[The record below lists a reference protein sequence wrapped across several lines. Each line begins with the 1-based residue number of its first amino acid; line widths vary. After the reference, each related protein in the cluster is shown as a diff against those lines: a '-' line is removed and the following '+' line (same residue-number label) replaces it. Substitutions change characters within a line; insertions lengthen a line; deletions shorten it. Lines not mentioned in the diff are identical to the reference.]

1 MLDKE
6 TKANYNY
13 CMSKDYKFEDNSSDR
28 KYFTI
33 IPNYVLNHSSAID
46 KAIYIDIK
54 RSAGENGKCFMT
66 EETMCKRNGIG
77 EKKLHKSL
85 KYLLE
90 HKWIEFVGMTSGK
103 TRPIKTYK
111 VNDIWKR
118 NVDFYNKEKIPSESG
133 VFKDTRQKEEDTLQ
147 KTDKIPFER
156 GGIRRSNIKKINKKK
171 YVSINDINEQE
182 IKLVA
187 NQYEVPISLVK
198 GSLED
203 LINYCQ
209 AHGRRYK
216 NYLAALRNFVKKD
229 SGKNGIVK
237 KAKPEFSEMPEL
249 TKDELSKNRSKLK
262 KIKETLSNHFSL

>member
-13 CMSKDYKFEDNSSDR
+13 CMSKKYKFEDNSSDR

-156 GGIRRSNIKKINKKK
+156 GGIRRSNIKKIHKKK
-171 YVSINDINEQE
+171 YNSVKNITEQDIIE
-182 IKLVA
+182 IANKYNTSVGFVKL
-187 NQYEVPISLVK
+187 Q
-198 GSLED
+198 LEK
-203 LINYCQ
+203 LKNYCE
-209 AHGRRYK
+209 AKGRIYK
-216 NYLAALRNFVKKD
+216 NYKSALRNFVLGDMQRQIERKQNDKYRPVD
-229 SGKNGIVK
+229 ARNI
-237 KAKPEFSEMPEL
+237 E
-249 TKDELSKNRSKLK
+249 
-262 KIKETLSNHFSL
+262 

>member
-1 MLDKE
+1 MLDNK
-6 TKANYNY
+6 TKTNYNY
-13 CMSKDYKFEDNSSDR
+13 CMSKKYKFEDNSSDR

-46 KAIYIDIK
+46 KALYIDIK
-54 RSAGENGKCFMT
+54 RAAGENGKCFMT
-66 EETMCKRNGIG
+66 EETMCKRNKIG
-77 EKKLHKSL
+77 KDKLHKSL
-85 KYLLE
+85 KYLLK
-90 HKWIEFVGMTSGK
+90 HKWIKYVGTTPAK
-103 TRPIKTYK
+103 TRSIKTYEIL
-111 VNDIWKR
+111 DIWGK
-118 NVDFYNKEKIPSESG
+118 NVNFYQDKKIPPRIG
-133 VFKDTRQKEEDTLQ
+133 VSKDTAYKTKDTAVLGG
-147 KTDKIPFER
+147 KIPPEK

-209 AHGRRYK
+209 AHGKRYK